1 MKISGILEAPDVT
14 ITIMRL
20 PIQNLVC
27 DKCEP
32 KMVELV
38 ELSSKLNWLKYL
50 VSLPCQ
56 AGAGWGSAPQSVP
69 FR

>member
-1 MKISGILEAPDVT
+1 MLRGVECNSDNMKISGISEAPDAT

-38 ELSSKLNWLKYL
+38 ELSSK
-50 VSLPCQ
+50 
-56 AGAGWGSAPQSVP
+56 SAS
-69 FR
+69 